1 MTVDLA
7 MFEQD
12 RKLAG
17 LSVGKAPWWL
27 RAFTGSEGGSSMRT
41 WTPRLAAL
49 SLLVAACAPQ
59 QYHAD
64 TPSQYQTA
72 AGCAQVNRD
81 NLEAGAGYI
90 NAYLTVATGDP
101 AFPPWWDGG
110 TTRKHPEWKLN
121 DPYLGQGFEGAVT
134 FEVAERLD
142 FSEDRIRFVPIGFTE
157 SFAAGE
163 KNFDFALQQI
173 SYLPERAEG
182 VDFSEGYFDVN
193 QALVSVRGSP
203 IADAA
208 SLRDLKD
215 ATLGAPI
222 ETTSLTYIED
232 TIRPSTKPTVY
243 DDLGAAVEGLKD
255 GRVDGIVVDL
265 PSASFIT
272 EVQVP
277 DGVIVGRLPTTGSR
291 EYLAMA
297 FEKGSPLVECVN
309 LALEEM
315 RSDGTLDEIR
325 QEWLADEADTP
336 VIEG

>member
-1 MTVDLA
+1 VDL
-7 MFEQD
+7 
-12 RKLAG
+12 
-17 LSVGKAPWWL
+17 
-27 RAFTGSEGGSSMRT
+27 
-41 WTPRLAAL
+41 
-49 SLLVAACAPQ
+49 
-59 QYHAD
+59 
-64 TPSQYQTA
+64 
-72 AGCAQVNRD
+72 
-81 NLEAGAGYI
+81 
-90 NAYLTVATGDP
+90 
-101 AFPPWWDGG
+101 
-110 TTRKHPEWKLN
+110 
-121 DPYLGQGFEGAVT
+121 
-134 FEVAERLD
+134 
-142 FSEDRIRFVPIGFTE
+142 
-157 SFAAGE
+157 
-163 KNFDFALQQI
+163 
-173 SYLPERAEG
+173 
-182 VDFSEGYFDVN
+182 SEGYFDVN